1 MPIKGR
7 LFPTQTKQERVFLLI
22 RKHWFVYVPFV
33 LLFILMILPVVAVMV
48 YWSFNFETITTLNGN
63 IIIVGASAYLLSLL
77 GVQLFGF
84 VDYYLD
90 VDIVTDRRLIDI
102 DQNGLF
108 KRKISE
114 LYLHQVQD
122 VEAKVEGIAATLLHF
137 GDVYIQTAGERENFI
152 FRSIPHPYTVAK
164 QIVNLHEQQYQQDLM
179 IKTGDQRQS
188 IGKSLSYGELE
199 SQAKKILKSQPFSKR
214 IANPGIFPAPEA
226 EMTSDFLTDSKPPAI
241 SRDKSRPKAGKRK
254 TVRKRAKVKKEVEEE
269 QPKTGHISEEG
280 ELREG
285 REVDLQD

>member
-22 RKHWFVYVPFV
+22 RKHWFVYMPFG

-164 QIVNLHEQQYQQDLM
+164 QIVNLHEQQYQHDLTAR
-179 IKTGDQRQS
+179 TGGASQPL
-188 IGKSLSYGELE
+188 GVNLSYGELE

-214 IANPGIFPAPEA
+214 IANPGIFPAPGA
-226 EMTSDFLTDSKPPAI
+226 TMVSDSSTDSKPSII
-241 SRDKSRPKAGKRK
+241 SQDNSRPKTTKRK
-254 TVRKRAKVKKEVEEE
+254 VVRKQTKVKEKVEKE
-269 QPKTGHISEEG
+269 QPSDKHLPEEG

-285 REVDLQD
+285 REVDLRD